1 MNTFSRIYSATIAS
15 LLLISCSD
23 PAPSTQTTDTTK
35 PKQQTLDS
43 LNFTAEE
50 ATEWSALFNRKKG
63 WFGGDGIFAVN
74 LDGKETKDPSDS
86 SKVLIWFSDTMIGEI
101 KDSLQP
107 GFQMINNSAALL
119 EGPIADS
126 AKIKFFWNQQGGK
139 NAALFVPK
147 TPATKKGDYYW
158 LGDGFV
164 NQEKNN
170 DIYIFGLRIRNTGAA
185 VFGFKEVGNTL
196 VIVPGGSKP
205 PFTNYRQIDI
215 PFLTNKESDTIGTL
229 GSGIYVNT
237 KEAGATNA
245 DGYVYIYGIKGK
257 SKQVIVSRVKP
268 ADIESFDKW
277 TFWDGKQWNSDF
289 LTAAAITDR
298 ASNELGVTQ
307 LPDGRYALIFQED
320 AMGKH
325 VGLRLGKTPQGPFG
339 PVIRLW
345 DCSKELSDDKDFL
358 VYNAKIHPVL
368 SKPGELIISYNVN
381 SFDFGNDIKKYPNLY
396 RPRFIRVKIE

>member
-1 MNTFSRIYSATIAS
+1 MNTFSKIYCATIAG
-15 LLLISCSD
+15 LILISCGN
-23 PAPSTQTTDTTK
+23 PAPSEEKTDATK
-35 PKQQTLDS
+35 SKQESLDS
-43 LNFTAEE
+43 LSFSVAE
-50 ATEWSALFNRKKG
+50 APEWSALFNRKKG

-74 LDGKETKDPSDS
+74 LDGKEIKDESDS
-86 SKVLIWFSDTMIGEI
+86 SKVLLWFSDSMIGEI

-107 GFQMINNSAALL
+107 GFQMINNSAAILR
-119 EGPIADS
+119 GPVADTS
-126 AKIKFFWNQQGGK
+126 KISFIWNQKGGK

-170 DIYIFGLRIRNTGAA
+170 DLYIFGLRIRNTGEK
-185 VFGFKEVGNTL
+185 VFGFREVGNTL
-196 VIVPGGSKP
+196 VIVPSGSKP

-215 PFLTNKESDTIGTL
+215 PFLANKKSDTIGTV

-268 ADIESFDKW
+268 SDVESFNKW
-277 TFWDGKQWNSDF
+277 TFWDGSKWDSSF
-289 LTAAAITDR
+289 SKSAAIADR

-307 LPDGRYALIFQED
+307 LPDGRYALVFQED
-320 AMGKH
+320 GMGKH
-325 VGLRLGKTPQGPFG
+325 VALRLGKTPQGPFG
-339 PVIRLW
+339 RVIRLW
-345 DCSKELSDDKDFL
+345 DCTKELSEDKDYL
-358 VYNAKIHPVL
+358 VYNAKVHPVF

-381 SFDFGNDIKKYPNLY
+381 SFDFGNDIKQHPNL
-396 RPRFIRVKIE
+396 